1 VKESQR
7 VKIFLMLGSHGYMNA
22 FLEVKKYL
30 ESLAAGEN
38 ASVPVQYPPEEK
50 MGDLAIPVGFK
61 LAKTLKKNPQAAAE
75 EFSQKIAHPHVERV
89 EVVGGYVNVFL
100 KRKEVAKNVVEN
112 AMYDNYGAEKPR
124 GERVVIDYSS
134 INVAKPMHVGHLRS
148 TIIGGSLRRTYRFRG
163 IDAIGINYLG
173 DIGTQFGKLIVAY
186 KKWVDEEALEREPI
200 KELLRIYVKFHEE
213 AEKNPE
219 LEEEARDAYR
229 RLEEGDEEY
238 VKLWKRFRELTIRYA
253 EKIYELL
260 GVEFDEISGES
271 FYVKRARELAET
283 LLKMG
288 IAEKDPETGAIIVD
302 FGEWGKDVILKSDGT
317 TLYLSRDLAALLDR
331 VERYDPKK
339 LVYVVGSEQS
349 DHFRKLFWLA
359 RKLDVEKELVHVP
372 FGLINLPE
380 GKMST
385 RRGRVIFL
393 EDVLKKA
400 IELAGEEMKKRGT
413 YNEEDARKIGVGAVN
428 YAILKVEPEKNI
440 TFEWSRIL
448 SFEGDT
454 GPYLQYSAVRA
465 RKILQKAGRW
475 TFDIAE
481 AVNDDEWKMVK
492 MIARFPEVLSDVMA
506 KDRPHILARYSYEL
520 ARTFHSFYD
529 HNHVLN
535 SEEPTKSF
543 RLGIVKGFYNVLA
556 RSLNLLLMDV
566 PERM

>member
-1 VKESQR
+1 
-7 VKIFLMLGSHGYMNA
+7 MNA
-22 FLEVKKYL
+22 FLDVKRYL
-30 ESLAAGEN
+30 EELARESNAG
-38 ASVPVQYPPEEK
+38 VPVQYPPEEK
-50 MGDLAIPVGFK
+50 MGDLALPVGFK
-61 LAKTLKKNPQAAAE
+61 LAKILKKSPQEAAAE
-75 EFSQKIAHPHVERV
+75 FSKKIEHPLIERV
-89 EVVGGYVNVFL
+89 GVVGGYVNVFL
-100 KRKEVAKNVVEN
+100 RRAEIAKDVLKRAVSE
-112 AMYDNYGAEKPR
+112 DYGKEKPT

-148 TIIGGSLRRTYRFRG
+148 TIIGGSLRRIYRFRG
-163 IDAIGINYLG
+163 VEAIGINYLG

-186 KKWVDEEALEREPI
+186 KKWVDEDALEREPI

-213 AEKNPE
+213 AEKNPD
-219 LEEEARDAYR
+219 LEREAREAYK

-238 VKLWKRFRELTIRYA
+238 VQLWKRFRELTIKYA
-253 EKIYELL
+253 EKIYRLL

-271 FYVKRARELAET
+271 FYVEKARELAET

-288 IAEKDPETGAIIVD
+288 IAERDPETGAILVD
-302 FGEWGKDVILKSDGT
+302 FGNLGKDIILKSDGT

-359 RKLDVEKELVHVP
+359 RKLGVDRELVHVS

-385 RRGRVIFL
+385 RKGRVIFL
-393 EDVLKKA
+393 EDVLNKA
-400 IELAGEEMKKRGT
+400 IALAGEEMRKRGT
-413 YNEEDARKIGVGAVN
+413 YNEEDARKIGVGALN

-440 TFEWSRIL
+440 TFQWSRVL

-465 RKILQKAGRW
+465 RKILEKAGDW
-475 TFDIAE
+475 EFKAADT
-481 AVNDDEWKMVK
+481 VNDDEWRLIKL
-492 MIARFPEVLSDVMA
+492 IARFPETLSDVMA
-506 KDRPHILARYSYEL
+506 KDRPHILARYAYDL

-529 HNHVLN
+529 RNPVLQ
-535 SEEPTKSF
+535 SDEPTRSF
-543 RLGIVKGFYNVLA
+543 RIGIVKAFYNVLS
-556 RSLNLLLMDV
+556 RSLNLLLIDV

>member
-1 VKESQR
+1 
-7 VKIFLMLGSHGYMNA
+7 MLGSDDYMNA
-22 FLEVKKYL
+22 FLEVKRYL
-30 ESLAAGEN
+30 EDLAAKSNG
-38 ASVPVQYPPEEK
+38 SVPVQYPPEEK
-50 MGDLAIPVGFK
+50 MGDLALPVGFK
-61 LAKTLKKNPQAAAE
+61 LAKTLQKNPQDAASEFAE
-75 EFSQKIAHPHVERV
+75 QINHPAIQRV

-100 KRKEVAKNVVEN
+100 KRAEIARDVLQK
-112 AMYDNYGAEKPR
+112 AMQENYGAKEAK

-148 TIIGGSLRRTYRFRG
+148 TIIGGSLRRIYRFRG
-163 IDAIGINYLG
+163 VEAVGINYLG

-186 KKWVDEEALEREPI
+186 KKWVDEQALEREPI

-213 AEKNPE
+213 AEKSPE
-219 LEEEARDAYR
+219 LEEEAREAYR
-229 RLEEGDEEY
+229 RLEEGEKDY
-238 VKLWKRFRELTIRYA
+238 VELWKKFRELTIKYA
-253 EKIYELL
+253 EKIYEML
-260 GVEFDEISGES
+260 GIEFDEISGES
-271 FYVKRARELAET
+271 SYVEKARELAET
-283 LLKMG
+283 LLTMG

-331 VERYDPKK
+331 VERYAPKK
-339 LVYVVGSEQS
+339 LIYVVGSEQS

-359 RKLDVEKELVHVP
+359 RKLGVKEELIHVP

-393 EDVLKKA
+393 EDVLNKA

-413 YNEEDARKIGVGAVN
+413 HNEADARKIGVGAVN

-440 TFEWSRIL
+440 TFQWSRIL

-465 RKILQKAGRW
+465 RKILEKADRW
-475 TFDIAE
+475 NLKIPET
-481 AVNDDEWKMVK
+481 VNDDEWKMIK
-492 MIARFPEVLSDVMA
+492 LLARFPEVLSDVMA

-520 ARTFHSFYD
+520 ARAFHSFYD
-529 HNHVLN
+529 RNPVLQ
-535 SEEPTKSF
+535 SEEPVRSF
-543 RLGIVKGFYNVLA
+543 RLGIVKGFYNVLS
-556 RSLNLLLMDV
+556 RSLNLLLIDV